1 MSFHQKLLNI
11 PKSEDCLP
19 GRSTPTSI
27 SGIHTFNGNNMIPPF
42 SEEMDSLVVG
52 MGCFWGAERFFWE
65 LDGVWVTAVG
75 YSGGHTP
82 NPTYEEVC
90 SGLTGHAEVCLLYT
104 SDAADE

>member
-52 MGCFWGAERFFWE
+52 MGCFGEQKDFFGNWMGYGLQQ
-65 LDGVWVTAVG
+65 LDTAAVIHPIRLMKKFAQG
-75 YSGGHTP
+75 
-82 NPTYEEVC
+82 
-90 SGLTGHAEVCLLYT
+90 
-104 SDAADE
+104 